1 MTVRFS
7 RRVGRRSPGNHK
19 VHPSLEGLE
28 DRKLLYATLGGAW
41 VYPSRVTYSFMPDGT
56 SVAGGSSALYGTMSS
71 QGVSQA
77 VWQTAFQDAAA
88 WWESVAN
95 VNLVQV
101 GDDGTAL
108 GGSGNQQGDSR
119 FGDIRISA
127 IPLMTGALALTF
139 EPPPMNGGTVA
150 GDIILNSSASW
161 GTWGYD
167 IETVAIHEFGHA
179 LGLDHSNVI
188 TADMYPYYNG
198 TKNILG
204 TDDINGIRAVYG
216 PRQEDAFDLAQS
228 NDYYTTAT
236 DLTAY
241 LIGGQATIPNLDITA
256 SNDADWYKI
265 TVPSNTNG
273 TMIVTMQSTGLS
285 SLSPRL
291 YVHNSSTKI
300 LGLATSPASHGDTV
314 SLTINGV
321 TPGQMYYI
329 RGLAANGGA
338 TGAGAY
344 GLQVNFVG
352 GTMTPIAPPVTTVA
366 AQPDAPGGGG
376 SVGLDPGPTEGSI
389 FEKIL
394 AKLQHHANSAA
405 TDHIIRIGNLVAR
418 GDYLM
423 VAPGS
428 LTSFNRFTPI
438 DVIPAWSDNGSGVP
452 PWASEIFLVL
462 PPSDSPGKGTKH
474 R

>member
-1 MTVRFS
+1 MTVRFN
-7 RRVGRRSPGNHK
+7 RRVGRKSPGKHD

-41 VYPSRVTYSFMPDGT
+41 VYPSRVTYSFIPDGT
-56 SVAGGSSALYGTMSS
+56 SVAGSSSALYGTMSA

-77 VWQTAFQDAAA
+77 EWQTAFQDAAA
-88 WWESVAN
+88 WWETVAN
-95 VNLVQV
+95 INLVEV
-101 GDDGTAL
+101 SDNGTTL

-127 IPLMTGALALTF
+127 IPLMSGALALTF

-179 LGLDHSNVI
+179 LGLDHSNVS

-198 TKNILG
+198 IKNVLG

-216 PRQEDAFDLAQS
+216 PRQEDIFDNAQS
-228 NDYYTTAT
+228 NGYYTTAT

-241 LIGGQATIPNLDITA
+241 LIGGQATIPNLDIT
-256 SNDADWYKI
+256 SGGNDADWYKI
-265 TVPSNTNG
+265 TVPANTNG
-273 TMIVTMQSTGLS
+273 TMTVTMQSTGLS

-300 LGLATSPASHGDTV
+300 LGLATSPYSHGDTV

-321 TPGQMYYI
+321 APGQFYYI
-329 RGLAANGGA
+329 RALAANGGA
-338 TGAGAY
+338 TTAGAY

-376 SVGLDPGPTEGSI
+376 SVGLEPDPAVGSL
-389 FEKIL
+389 FDKVL
-394 AKLQHHANSAA
+394 ATLQRHAASTAA
-405 TDHIIRIGNLVAR
+405 DHTIRIGNLIAR

-428 LTSFNRFTPI
+428 VTNFNRLTPI
-438 DVIPAWSDNGSGVP
+438 DAVPASHANSGVP
-452 PWASEIFLVL
+452 SWVSEIFLVL
-462 PPSDSPGKGTKH
+462 PPTDTPGKETKH